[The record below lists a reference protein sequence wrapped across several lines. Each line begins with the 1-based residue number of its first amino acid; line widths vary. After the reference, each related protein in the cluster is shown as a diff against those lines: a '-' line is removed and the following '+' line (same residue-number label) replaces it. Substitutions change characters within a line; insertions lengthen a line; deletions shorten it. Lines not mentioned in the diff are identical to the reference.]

1 MKRRRPL
8 QAYKTLQSDTFMYKK
23 EEKESKRNWENSFC
37 HGDAALSP
45 PFFQAIILAQIKC
58 TNEHQPAAHR
68 PRTSRAP
75 PPPPPPPLLNE
86 PRWEEGESGMWR
98 RRHHC
103 RVSPTPLRFP
113 KWNTSQS
120 ISKNHAVFK
129 GKGETFLE
137 SQLYLQ
143 EWRRRLKFQIPLP
156 SYQKKSSGQFIIF
169 P

>member
-1 MKRRRPL
+1 MVKCGQSYHIFASDSRTLGGGNGPDMKRRRPFKPTKR
-8 QAYKTLQSDTFMYKK
+8 YKATHSCTKK

-58 TNEHQPAAHR
+58 TNEHQPAAHQ
-68 PRTSRAP
+68 PRTSRA

-98 RRHHC
+98 RWHHC

-129 GKGETFLE
+129 GRGKPF
-137 SQLYLQ
+137 
-143 EWRRRLKFQIPLP
+143 
-156 SYQKKSSGQFIIF
+156 
-169 P
+169 